1 MLLYETY
8 TQAHERVDT
17 FYEYTMCAVWNT
29 FKFRHHCYDIRLS
42 WLYWLSLKL
51 NW

>member
-17 FYEYTMCAVWNT
+17 FYEYTMRAVWNT
-29 FKFRHHCYDIRLS
+29 FKFRQRCYNIRLS
-42 WLYWLSLKL
+42 WLYWLSLKQ